1 MIVSNRVKPDP
12 CVQNVTNLII
22 CCFFSSDLSGN
33 LITLN
38 FALFTALQL
47 RHFNQFVDL
56 PIVYKSRHVSKQGR
70 IRSED
75 SCGDP
80 VIDSAL
86 LALEKFS
93 KLKKMSIFW

>member
-22 CCFFSSDLSGN
+22 CCFFPVILAVTLHLL

-38 FALFTALQL
+38 FAFFTALQL
-47 RHFNQFVDL
+47 RLFNQFV

-86 LALEKFS
+86 LALEKFEN
-93 KLKKMSIFW
+93 